1 MSTAATARARHFP
14 QMPPALPGEGDGA
27 YTDRLTGA
35 DGAGQIPYDHSR
47 NRQCSI
53 GYHGECS
60 DPSGSVCK
68 CPCHTAEGKLEM
80 RVWELEESVVSLWA
94 IASGKLP
101 EPGSKRPGW
110 DQRII
115 EGEGPNVRDIT
126 GRRPNLAEWYLR
138 PVSTGTDTSEEQQT

>member
-1 MSTAATARARHFP
+1 MSGERARYFP
-14 QMPPALPGEGDGA
+14 QMPPDLPGEDNDA
-27 YTDRLTGA
+27 YTNRLTGA
-35 DGAGQIPYDHSR
+35 LGEDRRPYDHPR

-60 DPSGSVCK
+60 NPSGRVCK

-94 IASGKLP
+94 VASGSLP

-115 EGEGPNVRDIT
+115 AGENVNVSEIT
-126 GRRPNLAEWYLR
+126 ARRPKLAEWYLR
-138 PVSTGTDTSEEQQT
+138 TTPASTGTDTSKEQ